1 MLRQLCAASFTYFG
15 EVLRCPHKRIVTITK
30 VYIARNN
37 IHVEIIRSRFIQK
50 VECQIQEHSRTFLGG
65 KEICSR
71 TFPARHSHIL
81 FTILPTEPFRLM
93 KHVYNVNL
101 RRPNL
106 TVTDNK

>member
-1 MLRQLCAASFTYFG
+1 MSVSSVSTLATTWVQFLYIQFGRLR
-15 EVLRCPHKRIVTITK
+15 P
-30 VYIARNN
+30 
-37 IHVEIIRSRFIQK
+37 RFIQK

-65 KEICSR
+65 KEFFSR

-106 TVTDNK
+106 TVTENE